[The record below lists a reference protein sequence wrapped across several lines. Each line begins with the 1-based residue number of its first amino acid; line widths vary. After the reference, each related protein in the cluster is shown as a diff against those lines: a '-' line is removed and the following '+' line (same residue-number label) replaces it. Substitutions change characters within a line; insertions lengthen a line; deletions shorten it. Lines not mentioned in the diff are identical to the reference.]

1 MKSEFIAPSTR
12 SAQLTQ
18 LGTSSYRLCPKG
30 SFSTIEKLSGDRA
43 TFELYGSGEWQIG
56 RLLHS
61 RRFDH
66 GMVAFLE
73 CLRQLAAWACARD
86 AELRLP
92 HA

>member
-1 MKSEFIAPSTR
+1 MRLFASHAATRTCTIAHAS
-12 SAQLTQ
+12 
-18 LGTSSYRLCPKG
+18 C
-30 SFSTIEKLSGDRA
+30 LS
-43 TFELYGSGEWQIG
+43 YGSGDWQIG
-56 RLLHS
+56 RLLQS

-92 HA
+92 HACVVGGARLRAKGGSLTTL